1 MILVID
7 IGNTNIV
14 IGVYSG
20 EELVGSVRLSTR
32 GSLTS
37 DEAGLLVTGFLNRMG
52 FTVEQIGQV
61 VVGSVVPHL
70 TSAFE
75 ETAQQYLECEPLV
88 VTAHVKLPVTIDID
102 QPDQA
107 GADRIANAAAAYT
120 RFGGPLIVVDFGTAT
135 TFDVVNFDGAYIGG
149 IISAGPETSMAQLAR
164 RAARLHEV
172 RIEQP
177 ERVIGRD
184 TGGALKSGLFYGT
197 VGQVDHIIDKIIEE
211 TGAVDTKIIATG
223 GLAVG
228 FEVHSRHIQQV
239 EPHLTLEGLRIIGEM
254 NRL

>member
-32 GSLTS
+32 SSLTS
-37 DEAGLLVTGFLNRMG
+37 DEAGLLVTGFLTRMG
-52 FTVEQIGQV
+52 FTVEEIEQV

-75 ETAQQYLECEPLV
+75 KTAQQYLRCKPLV

-135 TFDVVNFDGAYIGG
+135 TFDVVNTDGAYIGG

-177 ERVIGRD
+177 QRVVGCD
-184 TGGALKSGLFYGT
+184 TEGALKSGLFHGT

-223 GLAVG
+223 GLAAG
-228 FEVHSRHIQQV
+228 FENHSRHIRHV

>member
-32 GSLTS
+32 SSLTS

-52 FTVEQIGQV
+52 FTVEEIGQV

-75 ETAQQYLECEPLV
+75 ETTRRYLHSEPLTV
-88 VTAHVKLPVTIDID
+88 STDIKLPVTIDID

-107 GADRIANAAAAYT
+107 GADRIANAVAAFT

-135 TFDVVNFDGAYIGG
+135 TFDVVNSDGAYIGG

-177 ERVIGRD
+177 ERVVGRD
-184 TGGALKSGLFYGT
+184 TGGALQSGLFHGT

-223 GLAVG
+223 GLAAG
-228 FEVHSRHIQQV
+228 FETHSRHIQQV

>member
-37 DEAGLLVTGFLNRMG
+37 DEAGLLVTGFLHRMG

-61 VVGSVVPHL
+61 VIGSVVPHL

-75 ETAQQYLECEPLV
+75 ETAQQYLECELLV

>member
-37 DEAGLLVTGFLNRMG
+37 DEAGLLVTGFLHRMG

-61 VVGSVVPHL
+61 VIGSVVPHL

-228 FEVHSRHIQQV
+228 FEVHSRLIQQV